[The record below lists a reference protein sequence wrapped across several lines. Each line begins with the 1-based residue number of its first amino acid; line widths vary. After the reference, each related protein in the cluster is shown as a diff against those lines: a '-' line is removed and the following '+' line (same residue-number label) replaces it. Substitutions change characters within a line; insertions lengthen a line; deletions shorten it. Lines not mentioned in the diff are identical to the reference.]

1 MEKHDV
7 HSAILPVGFGV
18 MENALRPLTVVG
30 GSVVLTLL
38 LGWVADLL
46 LRRVDARHPETPL
59 WGLLRRCRLPFQV
72 VLLAALLRGTYH
84 ETRWQLIENHEAAIG
99 HVLSLVL
106 ISAGAWLVV
115 RNVSAVVESTYA
127 RYASTSRDPARVRR
141 VRTQVTLITRVVTAI
156 VAVVAVAAMLLT
168 FPAMEQVGTSMLA
181 SAGIIGIV
189 AGVAAQSTLGNLFA
203 GFQIAFGDMVRIGDT
218 VVVDG
223 EWGVVE
229 EVTLTFL
236 AVRTWDERR
245 ITMPVSYF
253 TSKPFENWS
262 RGGAQMTGTVFFHLD
277 HSAPIVLMRE
287 KLRAILGGCTAWDGR
302 DWSLAVT
309 DTTPSTVEVR
319 AVVTAKDADDLWT
332 ARCAVREQ
340 MIAWI
345 YEKHPYALPR
355 ITTSPAT
362 LPPDGQRPVRGTAQV
377 PPVRAALARTDG
389 EAGRRDR
396 HSNDGR
402 AEGKQTRTGR
412 G

>member
-1 MEKHDV
+1 
-7 HSAILPVGFGV
+7 
-18 MENALRPLTVVG
+18 MENVLRPLTVLG

-38 LGWVADLL
+38 LGLIVDLL
-46 LRRVDARHPETPL
+46 LRRADARHPETPL
-59 WGLLRRCRLPFQV
+59 WGLLRRCRLPLQV
-72 VLLAALLRGTYH
+72 VVLTALLRASYR
-84 ETRWQLIENHEAAIG
+84 ETGWWVVENHQSGIG
-99 HVLSLVL
+99 RALTL
-106 ISAGAWLVV
+106 ILIGAGAWLVV
-115 RNVSAVVESTYA
+115 RIVSAAVESTYA
-127 RYASTSRDPARVRR
+127 RYATSARDRAKLRR
-141 VRTQVTLITRVVTAI
+141 VRTQVTLIMRIVTA
-156 VAVVAVAAMLLT
+156 VVVVVAVAAILLT
-168 FPAMEQVGTSMLA
+168 FPSMRTIGTSMLA

-262 RGGAQMTGTVFFHLD
+262 RGGVQMTGTVFLQLD
-277 HSAPIVLMRE
+277 HSAPVKLMRE
-287 KLRAILGGCTAWDGR
+287 KLHEILRECAAWDGR

-309 DTTPSTVEVR
+309 DTTPNTIEVR
-319 AVVTAKDADDLWT
+319 AVVTAKDADDIWT

-340 MIAWI
+340 LIAWLAQ
-345 YEKHPYALPR
+345 EHAYALPR
-355 ITTSPAT
+355 VATTEAAVLPASARNGAAA
-362 LPPDGQRPVRGTAQV
+362 DAGQRPE
-377 PPVRAALARTDG
+377 PDPAATPSTDG
-389 EAGRRDR
+389 DP
-396 HSNDGR
+396 
-402 AEGKQTRTGR
+402 RTGR